1 MVQRTAVGRLA
12 LLALAL
18 ATAYGAAL
26 IGTAAAAGS
35 SAPAQAGAPARLE
48 LTPAA
53 VDIEVRGRPARYTA
67 VAFDANGRR
76 TDVTQATTLRFKP
89 IGFQPTGQCD
99 QRKLTAFIEASCAD
113 PGRYEVT
120 GQLDVP
126 RLSSDPPA
134 RLRVVT
140 KRVPPQILSVVGN
153 PSPPNR
159 TVEVKGTTGSCNQ
172 EGTLTLEGTDAAPVP
187 VVGEFVAKLKIPA
200 GTTPNTYTLVLKVD
214 CDGKLEAGAEL
225 TVEKNQ
231 PPKPVNDRVAI
242 DATPGVPS
250 TIKVLGNDTDPDD
263 PDGYKTRVAVE
274 RDPAHGTAVVRPDQT
289 IGYTPGEEFVDAG
302 EDRFTY
308 RYCDVV
314 GADDQPDCDTATVTV
329 TKLPPEPVDDPGIT
343 TVQDHRVTIDVMGND
358 RNAGKPDI
366 LKLRVKPQPVPQGEP
381 RPQSDGTIHYS
392 PKPGFTG
399 KDTFQYDYCGGPT
412 VATAN
417 ERCPAAT
424 VTVTVE
430 PLPVD
435 PRIDSVDPN
444 PSPSNREVM
453 VKGTTGTCSS
463 TGELRLEETK
473 RSSVTVAGNFT
484 ARLPIPPGTFPGDHQ
499 LLLSVPCQGS
509 DQQARFKLVVQN
521 QPPKPVDDDATTLP
535 GNPVRIEVTR
545 NDTDPDDPDGYAT
558 RVQEATPGP
567 SHGRIEVREKDQTI
581 VYIPGE
587 GFDRRGDQFAYA
599 YCDTVGPNDQTAC
612 GTATVTVA
620 RTPPTPVPD
629 AIRTKQDVEVLIPV
643 TDNDKLPDKAALH
656 VSRPPDEPQAKA
668 VVDSDHPGSIRYT
681 PAPGRTGT
689 DTFAYDY
696 CPVGVNAA
704 APPPCHPAATV
715 TVTVE
720 PPPVPPRIDTV
731 APDPSPPNHE
741 VVVKGTTGS
750 CDKAATL
757 TLSSAPKPAVPVSV
771 TGGQDGSFEAKLK
784 VPPGTFVGPY
794 RLQLQVVCDG
804 QARAIERELKVANRP
819 PEAADDPAPTV
830 MDTPVTIDVT
840 ANDVDPDG
848 DDGYR
853 TSLDPGTPDHGPAEE
868 EQPGNRIRYH
878 PEAGFTGE
886 DRFRYRFCD
895 IVDADGTPD
904 CGAATVIVTVAEP
917 PPEAVDDSASTVRDR
932 PVRIEVT
939 GNDSNPDPTKLHVS
953 RPPTPPATAVE
964 QRQPPGSIRYT
975 PAKGFTG
982 TDTFQYDYCG
992 SSVVVDAAGR
1002 AACTSATVTV
1012 TVAKPDPVPVDDP
1025 DVTTAADQVV
1035 VIDVMANDRDPDPA
1049 RLRLRPQPR
1058 ASGRPELLPDG
1069 RIRYT
1074 PAPGRTGTDT
1084 FRYDYCGGPVDA
1096 DAAGRACPFATVTVT
1111 VTATPVIS
1119 SVRPG
1124 SSPPGRKVEVTGNTG
1139 SCKRAG
1145 RLSLQGT
1152 GAAVAVSGDR
1162 DGSFTASLTV
1172 PPGTFPGEYR
1182 LELRV
1187 DCNGQVQQAEATLT
1201 VTNRAPEAADDADTT
1216 TRDHPVTIPVT
1227 RNDRDPD
1234 DPDGH
1239 QNVVLVTSPP
1249 AHGTAEVQPDQ
1260 AILYTPA
1267 GGFVGQ
1273 DRFGYSLCDNVLS
1286 AAGGADCGA
1295 ATVSVTVTDTPVISS
1310 VTPGSTPPGQ
1320 PVQVIGNTGS
1330 CSRAGTL
1337 ILHGPVDLPL
1347 PVSADENGRFATG
1360 FTVPVG
1366 TFPQP
1371 YQLELRVDCG
1381 GQVQRAEATL
1391 TVTNQAPE
1399 AVDDPATTTPD
1410 TPVTI
1415 DVTGNDRDPDDPDGY
1430 ATLVLVSSEPS
1441 HGTAEVQPDNRIRYT
1456 PAKGFFGQDRF
1467 GYSLCD
1473 DVLNAAGGADCGN
1486 ATVTVTVSGTAC
1498 VPAGGTPRLE
1508 IAPGKGPGGTRL
1520 RITAAVDRRLAA
1532 CPVRFFLGGTPLG
1545 PDVRVGGDGSLSADR
1560 EVPKEVKHGRSSLRL
1575 ATQNA
1580 QTLAEQPFEV
1590 VGGPI
1595 PWPVRLALGVGAL
1608 LVGALA
1614 RIAFRRWRAS
1624 REQRSGRRPT
1634 ELPDIRAEPHT
1645 RPVEV
1650 GVEPV
1655 PDGTRTVAV
1664 RLEPHADPG
1673 TQTLQEVTR

>member
-12 LLALAL
+12 FLALAL
-18 ATAYGAAL
+18 ATACGTAL
-26 IGTAAAAGS
+26 IGTAAAAGW
-35 SAPAQAGAPARLE
+35 SAPAQAGAPVRLE

-89 IGFQPTGQCD
+89 IGFRPTGQCD
-99 QRKLTAFIEASCAD
+99 QRKLTAFIQGKLTAFIEASCPN

-120 GQLDVP
+120 GELDVP

-140 KRVPPQILSVVGN
+140 KRVPPRISSVVRN

-187 VVGEFVAKLKIPA
+187 VVGEFAAKLKIPA

-250 TIKVLGNDTDPDD
+250 TIKVLD
-263 PDGYKTRVAVE
+263 
-274 RDPAHGTAVVRPDQT
+274 
-289 IGYTPGEEFVDAG
+289 
-302 EDRFTY
+302 
-308 RYCDVV
+308 
-314 GADDQPDCDTATVTV
+314 
-329 TKLPPEPVDDPGIT
+329 
-343 TVQDHRVTIDVMGND
+343 
-358 RNAGKPDI
+358 
-366 LKLRVKPQPVPQGEP
+366 
-381 RPQSDGTIHYS
+381 
-392 PKPGFTG
+392 
-399 KDTFQYDYCGGPT
+399 
-412 VATAN
+412 
-417 ERCPAAT
+417 
-424 VTVTVE
+424 
-430 PLPVD
+430 
-435 PRIDSVDPN
+435 
-444 PSPSNREVM
+444 
-453 VKGTTGTCSS
+453 
-463 TGELRLEETK
+463 
-473 RSSVTVAGNFT
+473 
-484 ARLPIPPGTFPGDHQ
+484 
-499 LLLSVPCQGS
+499 
-509 DQQARFKLVVQN
+509 
-521 QPPKPVDDDATTLP
+521 
-535 GNPVRIEVTR
+535 

-587 GFDRRGDQFAYA
+587 GFDSRGDQFGYA
-599 YCDTVGPNDQTAC
+599 YCDVVGPDDQTAC

-620 RTPPTPVPD
+620 RTPPTPIPD

-668 VVDSDHPGSIRYT
+668 VVDSDHPGSIRYI
-681 PAPGRTGT
+681 PAKGFTGT

-696 CPVGVNAA
+696 CPVGANAA
-704 APPPCHPAATV
+704 APPPCPSATV

-720 PPPVPPRIDTV
+720 PPPVDPAIDTV
-731 APDPSPPNHE
+731 APDPTPPNHE

-757 TLSSAPKPAVPVSV
+757 TLDSAPQAAVPVSV
-771 TGGQDGSFEAKLK
+771 TGGPDGSFEAKLK
-784 VPPGTFVGPY
+784 VPPGTFVGSY
-794 RLQLQVVCDG
+794 RLQLQVTCDG
-804 QARAIERELKVANRP
+804 QARAIERELQVANQP
-819 PEAADDPAPTV
+819 PEAADDPVPTV
-830 MDTPVTIDVT
+830 MDTPVTIDVA

-853 TSLDPGTPDHGPAEE
+853 TSLDPGTPEHGTAV
-868 EQPGNRIRYH
+868 EQPGNRIRYR
-878 PEAGFTGE
+878 PNKGFTGE
-886 DRFRYRFCD
+886 DQFRYRFCD
-895 IVDADGTPD
+895 IVDADDTPD
-904 CGAATVIVTVAEP
+904 CGAATVIVTVGEP
-917 PPEAVDDSASTVRDR
+917 PPETVDDSASTMRDR

-939 GNDSNPDPTKLHVS
+939 GNDKHPDPAKLRVS
-953 RPPTPPATAVE
+953 RSPTPPATAVE

-975 PAKGFTG
+975 PARGFTG

-992 SSVVVDAAGR
+992 GSVVVDAAGR
-1002 AACTSATVTV
+1002 AACTPATVTV
-1012 TVAKPDPVPVDDP
+1012 TVARPDPVPVDDP

-1035 VIDVMANDRDPDPA
+1035 VIDVMSNDRDPDPA
-1049 RLRLRPQPR
+1049 RLRLRPEPR
-1058 ASGRPELLPDG
+1058 ASGQPEPLPDG

-1074 PAPGRTGTDT
+1074 PGAGRTGTDT
-1084 FRYDYCGGPVDA
+1084 FRYDYCSGPVDA
-1096 DAAGRACPFATVTVT
+1096 DAAGRACPFATVSVT

-1139 SCKRAG
+1139 SCRRAG

-1187 DCNGQVQQAEATLT
+1187 DCGGQVQRAEATLT
-1201 VTNRAPEAADDADTT
+1201 VTNQAPQAADDADTT

-1239 QNVVLVTSPP
+1239 QNLVLVTSPP

-1260 AILYTPA
+1260 TILYSPA

-1273 DRFGYSLCDNVLS
+1273 DQFGYSLCDDVLS

-1295 ATVSVTVTDTPVISS
+1295 AIVTVTVTDTPVISS

-1347 PVSADENGRFATG
+1347 AVSADENGRFATG
-1360 FTVPVG
+1360 FTVPTG

-1371 YQLELRVDCG
+1371 YRLELRVDCG
-1381 GQVQRAEATL
+1381 GQVQRAEGTL

-1410 TPVTI
+1410 RPVII
-1415 DVTGNDRDPDDPDGY
+1415 DVAGNDRDPDDPDGY

-1441 HGTAEVQPDNRIRYT
+1441 HGTAGVQPDNRIRYT

-1473 DVLNAAGGADCGN
+1473 DVLNAAGGADCGS
-1486 ATVTVTVSGTAC
+1486 ATVTVMVSGTAC

-1508 IAPGKGPGGTRL
+1508 VEPGKGPGGTRL

-1532 CPVRFFLGGTPLG
+1532 CPLRFFLGGTPLG
-1545 PDVRVGGDGSLSADR
+1545 PDVRVGGDGSISADLR
-1560 EVPKEVKHGRSSLRL
+1560 VPKEVKRGRSSLRL

-1580 QTLAEQPFEV
+1580 LTLAERPFEV

-1624 REQRSGRRPT
+1624 RDQRSGRRPA
-1634 ELPDIRAEPHT
+1634 ELTDDVRAEPHT

-1655 PDGTRTVAV
+1655 PDGTRTFAV
-1664 RLEPHADPG
+1664 RLQPHADPG
-1673 TQTLQEVTR
+1673 TQTLQEG